1 MQITELLP
9 TRFDLPGRAD
19 PVYIATQQWA
29 LEPWEGED
37 QPGLPLTWAR
47 KGKFAVNGNRSCAEL
62 AIVHLLQDDGWHGVW
77 VSAFNPQRLFSEWP
91 PDAGV
96 ETIAQAGAP
105 MWAVEVFDR
114 LRAAN
119 RGKLGG
125 FFDVFAWREPG
136 EVRFDEVKVGS
147 RDHIRPTQLT
157 FVKRALDLGHCLG
170 QFTIIK
176 VPDTI

>member
-1 MQITELLP
+1 MQITELSP

-37 QPGLPLTWAR
+37 PPELGRSWAI
-47 KGKFAVNGNRSCAEL
+47 KPKFVVNGNRSCAEL
-62 AIVHLLQDDGWHGVW
+62 AIVHHLCDDGWQGVW
-77 VSAFNPQRLFSEWP
+77 VSAFNPQRLFFEWP
-91 PDAGV
+91 PGTGV
-96 ETIAQAGAP
+96 ETIAQTGAP

-119 RGKLGG
+119 RGKLDG

-136 EVRFDEVKVGS
+136 EVRFDEVKGRGDS
-147 RDHIRPTQLT
+147 PRESQRK
-157 FVKRALDLGHCLG
+157 FVKLALDLGHRPE

-176 VPDTI
+176 VPKTI